1 MLGRLFQ
8 LFEQGAGIDHKY
20 GGLGLGMAISKALV
34 DIHAGSISA
43 DSQGSGLGAEFT
55 IILPSI
61 HATALKL
68 PRAAKMQPD
77 RRITRELHILLVED
91 HEDSAEVMSRF
102 LRAKGYDV
110 KTCATLSEALAATND
125 QPFDLVL
132 CDIGLPDGTGI
143 DWIRSL
149 RQRSS
154 VPAVAL
160 TGFGMMMT
168 LTYTSNQ
175 GSTHISQNRSTFK
188 SWKYSLVISSLISLQ
203 AHLGG

>member
-1 MLGRLFQ
+1 MSPEVLGRLFQ
-8 LFEQGAGIDHKY
+8 PFEQGTGIDHKY

-55 IILPSI
+55 IVLPSI

-68 PRAAKMQPD
+68 PRAAQMQPD

-102 LRAKGYDV
+102 LQEKGYDV
-110 KTCATLSEALAATND
+110 MTCATLAEALAAAND
-125 QPFDLVL
+125 QSFDLVL

-143 DWIRSL
+143 DLIQSL

-154 VPAVAL
+154 IPAIAL
-160 TGFGMMMT
+160 TGFGMDDDID
-168 LTYTSNQ
+168 LYKQSGFN
-175 GSTHISQNRSTFK
+175 
-188 SWKYSLVISSLISLQ
+188 
-203 AHLGG
+203 AHLTKPVNFQKLEILIGHLFLN